1 MQAAGSA
8 GSRSDNQHH
17 SPQQLSKQHIEPWP
31 LLPTCC
37 DRCLLVIDIN
47 NQTETATWWNNLWL
61 QTDALDIKRSCTTET
76 ARVHHSVA
84 AGAQEL
90 YMGLVVP
97 SSDANLQHEGMCSQ
111 RSEVVYK
118 QCRSICNSTPS
129 AGTEQQR
136 LVLNMHAPSPPAGLA
151 HELQSAHETQQSKHQ
166 LQQSQIRGR
175 FGTGRCMT
183 WPSCCPLDPMYVAS
197 I

>member
-1 MQAAGSA
+1 MSCWGVVQGVQAAGSA

-17 SPQQLSKQHIEPWP
+17 SPQQLSKQRIKPWP

-61 QTDALDIKRSCTTET
+61 QTDALDIKRSCTAET
-76 ARVHHSVA
+76 ARVHHSVS

-97 SSDANLQHEGMCSQ
+97 SNDANLQHKGMFSQ

-136 LVLNMHAPSPPAGLA
+136 LVLNMHLA
-151 HELQSAHETQQSKHQ
+151 HLQDLHMISSLHMK
-166 LQQSQIRGR
+166 RNK
-175 FGTGRCMT
+175 
-183 WPSCCPLDPMYVAS
+183 AS
-197 I
+197 TSYNRARPGGVLVPADA